1 MENFNPIEKQLIA
14 HVESGYQADYEAIEQ
29 LFDEKK
35 QDIGKNAMN
44 YALFALCSN
53 SKTSGNHLDI
63 MNLLLMKNVDVNW
76 KNHAGA
82 TPLMI
87 CAKKGSVDLLDALL
101 KSEKI
106 KVDAIDQN
114 KKTALFY
121 AIESDYGE
129 NLNIISILIN
139 RISNINQIDSKG
151 KSVLMIAVEKGS
163 TETVKLL
170 LNNGA
175 DTKIKGAQGEEIT
188 QLASKRG
195 FLKIKEILENHIQ
208 NQANQEASWNQQ
220 SQPMT
225 PHGSRHKDNSKKEA
239 ASYERF
245 YSNDNLSVQAK
256 VSERSI
262 GDGKSLGSIDLDKQK
277 TAPNHQHM
285 GKMHFTNQQAFKNI
299 PLPNSHKFKPPHDHN
314 AMFAQPVQMGH
325 INPPGQFP
333 GQSHPNLQAPASI
346 DWRSRGGKDVLDGA
360 DHAKHEPPAKHVEV
374 DVPPSQMQYSQTFGQ
389 SQKNQKLQNRMPNNG
404 NTLLKELT
412 PNVNLAYPPTMRSK

>member
-1 MENFNPIEKQLIA
+1 MDNFNPIERQLVA

-29 LFDEKK
+29 LFEENK

-44 YALFALCSN
+44 FALHALCSN

-63 MNLLLMKNVDVNW
+63 MNLLLTKNVDVNW
-76 KNHAGA
+76 KNNAGA

-106 KVDAIDQN
+106 KVDATDQN

-121 AIESDYGE
+121 AIESDFGE

-175 DTKIKGAQGEEIT
+175 DTKIKGAQGEDIT

-208 NQANQEASWNQQ
+208 NQASQEAAWNQQ
-220 SQPMT
+220 PQAST
-225 PHGSRHKDNSKKEA
+225 PHGSRHKDISKKEA
-239 ASYERF
+239 TSYERF

-285 GKMHFTNQQAFKNI
+285 GKMHFPNQQAFKNI
-299 PLPNSHKFKPPHDHN
+299 PLPNTKFKQPQEHN
-314 AMFAQPVQMGH
+314 AMFNQPPQMSH
-325 INPPGQFP
+325 INPPNQFP
-333 GQSHPNLQAPASI
+333 GHSHPNLQSAANN
-346 DWRSRGGKDVLDGA
+346 DWRGRGGKEVLDGA
-360 DHAKHEPPAKHVEV
+360 DHVKHEPPAKHVEV
-374 DVPPSQMQYSQTFGQ
+374 DVPPSQQQYNQTFGQ
-389 SQKNQKLQNRMPNNG
+389 NQKSQKLQTRIPNNG

-412 PNVNLAYPPTMRSK
+412 PSGNLGYPPTMRSK